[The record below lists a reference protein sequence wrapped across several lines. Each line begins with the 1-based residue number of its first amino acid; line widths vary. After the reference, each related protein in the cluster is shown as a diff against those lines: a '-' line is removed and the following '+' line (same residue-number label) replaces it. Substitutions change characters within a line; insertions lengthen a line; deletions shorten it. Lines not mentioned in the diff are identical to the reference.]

1 MDNAQHFSLPRLN
14 EPPPAFNVR
23 TTHGERPLADYRDKS
38 LILVSRP
45 PSGSRRAP
53 GGARD
58 LLPRP
63 HLRRSSRHGE

>member
-45 PSGSRRAP
+45 SIRVPPSPGRCARPSSSAP
-53 GGARD
+53 FASFFA
-58 LLPRP
+58 PW
-63 HLRRSSRHGE
+63 